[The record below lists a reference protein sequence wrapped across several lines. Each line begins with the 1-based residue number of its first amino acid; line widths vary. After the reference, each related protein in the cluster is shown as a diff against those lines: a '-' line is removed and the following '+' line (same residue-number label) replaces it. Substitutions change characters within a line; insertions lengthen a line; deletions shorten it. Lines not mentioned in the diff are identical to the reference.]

1 MASFESYIFGDFLEK
16 NPMIDIFCKY
26 SSGGEAFQQLVEEQ
40 LEEVEFAEVRCRD
53 VYQLRHFEQ
62 ALQRE
67 GHEEQERRMIRLFS
81 KIFEH
86 HLRTNKILLT
96 QKNTQE
102 RKLRQ
107 QEYPCPHLG

>member
-1 MASFESYIFGDFLEK
+1 
-16 NPMIDIFCKY
+16 MIDIFCKY

-67 GHEEQERRMIRLFS
+67 GHEEQ
-81 KIFEH
+81 
-86 HLRTNKILLT
+86 
-96 QKNTQE
+96 
-102 RKLRQ
+102 
-107 QEYPCPHLG
+107 

>member
-1 MASFESYIFGDFLEK
+1 VASFESYIFGDFLEK